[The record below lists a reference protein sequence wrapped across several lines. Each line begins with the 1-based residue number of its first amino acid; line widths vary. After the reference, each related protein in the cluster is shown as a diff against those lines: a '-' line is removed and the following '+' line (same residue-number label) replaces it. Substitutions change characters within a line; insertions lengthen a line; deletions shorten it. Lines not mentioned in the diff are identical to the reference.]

1 MTTLGTL
8 TSFRKTKKFIYGLT
22 DLEKTV
28 DGVTYQIL
36 IDPINS
42 GKKETRVGAKTSDP
56 KDVRFLAGIK
66 FDGGHYAIKRNI
78 KTKTEC
84 KNFLEDVMAKI
95 QKETTKTG
103 IKSAI
108 IKASK

>member
-1 MTTLGTL
+1 MANLGTL

-42 GKKETRVGAKTSDP
+42 GKKSTRTGSKTSDP
-56 KDVRFLAGIK
+56 KDVRFLATIK
-66 FDGGHYAIKRNI
+66 FESGSYAIKRNL
-78 KTKTEC
+78 KTKTDA
-84 KNFLEDVMAKI
+84 KNVLEDVMSKI
-95 QKETTKTG
+95 EKETTKTG
-103 IKSAI
+103 IKSVLV
-108 IKASK
+108 KMSK